1 MPTPMLIQIEEDRH
15 WWFATRTRAILAL
28 LDNYAGPGDP
38 AVRKGRKVLDVGAGA
53 GNMMHHLRHY
63 GDVVG
68 LEYNPKPIP
77 IAQQRGF
84 DVRQGSAAAIPFPD
98 DSFDLVALLDTVEH
112 IPDETAV
119 FDETYRVTKP
129 GGSMIVT
136 VPALMWLWSQNDV
149 INLHQRRYSTGE
161 LSTKLAAAGW
171 QLRFCSYNFTL
182 IFPLSAGMILGR
194 RWLGREPKM
203 ESPHFDDD
211 AYQVEMEPAPPWLN
225 GLLETVGKAEV
236 GMLRRMRLPI
246 GTSVI
251 AVAQK
256 PALSAPGAQV

>member
-1 MPTPMLIQIEEDRH
+1 MLVQIEEDRH

-28 LDNYAGPGDP
+28 LDKYAMSGDQPGKDD
-38 AVRKGRKVLDVGAGA
+38 RKVLDVGAGA
-53 GNMMHHLRHY
+53 GNMMHHLAHY

-77 IAQQRGF
+77 VAHQRGF
-84 DVRQGSAAAIPFPD
+84 DVRQGSAAAIPFPN

-119 FDETYRVTKP
+119 FSETFRVTKP
-129 GGSMIVT
+129 GGWMVVT

-149 INLHQRRYSTGE
+149 VNLHQRRYSTTD
-161 LSTKLAAAGW
+161 LRQKLQAAGW
-171 QLRFCSYNFTL
+171 RLPFCSYNFTL
-182 IFPLSAGMILGR
+182 IFPLSAGLILGR

-203 ESPHFDDD
+203 ESPHFDDE

-225 GLLETVGKAEV
+225 SLLDGVGKVEV
-236 GMLRRMRLPI
+236 ALLRRMPLPI

-256 PALSAPGAQV
+256 PV